1 MSGVVKTIKKVVK
14 GIVKAVVGVV
24 KAVVNVVSSVVS
36 FITQPFMGLF
46 GGMPDMPDAGA
57 EAERQQGV
65 LVTRNGSTVNIPVVY
80 GLRRVG
86 GTITFAETGAQDNR
100 YLWVAYA
107 LTEGPMEGLFDL
119 FIDDNQVVQQHTTVK
134 QKHIQQTLQ
143 KYY

>member
-57 EAERQQGV
+57 EAESPAFILLVSVTSFIVYSV
-65 LVTRNGSTVNIPVVY
+65 LAVAGIDLLILVVTI
-80 GLRRVG
+80 
-86 GTITFAETGAQDNR
+86 E
-100 YLWVAYA
+100 
-107 LTEGPMEGLFDL
+107 
-119 FIDDNQVVQQHTTVK
+119 
-134 QKHIQQTLQ
+134 
-143 KYY
+143 